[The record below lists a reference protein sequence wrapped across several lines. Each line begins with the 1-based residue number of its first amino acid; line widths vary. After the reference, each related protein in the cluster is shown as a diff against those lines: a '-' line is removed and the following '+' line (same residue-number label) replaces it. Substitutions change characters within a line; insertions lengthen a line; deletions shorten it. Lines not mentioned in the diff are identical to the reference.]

1 MSLLHEG
8 FEAKKFDNRV
18 VERNVTRGVVT
29 SDDVLKSVRELVDD
43 SENAAWI
50 DVEALYQEV
59 REENRSRSS

>member
-18 VERNVTRGVVT
+18 LERNVSRAVI
-29 SDDVLKSVRELVDD
+29 SQDDVNKMVRELPDD
-43 SENAAWI
+43 AANAGFI

-59 REENRSRSS
+59 REDNQNR